1 MRALREAGY
10 DVLAFSEVMSRSDD
24 RTLIEQAGREQR
36 ILLTENK
43 DFGWLVFASHTVSPG
58 IVLIRYP
65 GNVRQKLS
73 RAVLQVVREQ
83 GGRLTGAF
91 VVVQPGTI
99 RISHSRAPL

>member
-10 DVLAFSEVMSRSDD
+10 DALAFSEVMSRSDD
-24 RTLIEQAGREQR
+24 RTLIEQTGREQR
-36 ILLTENK
+36 ILLTDDK